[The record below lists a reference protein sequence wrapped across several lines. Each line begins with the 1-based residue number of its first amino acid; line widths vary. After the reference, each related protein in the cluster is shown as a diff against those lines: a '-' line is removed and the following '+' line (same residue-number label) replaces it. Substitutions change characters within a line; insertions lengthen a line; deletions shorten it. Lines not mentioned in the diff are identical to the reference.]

1 MNTEYESLNLDEIL
15 KLARSDAEHA
25 GDMAEQ
31 ARVLREMSGQLK
43 DNVDLMR
50 ESMRMLF
57 GSEADPANPDAP
69 VDTESALWKGDSAGM
84 MRVELNRLFTTASS
98 APEVFETNATSMD
111 DFSTKVTETLITIDQ
126 LHVKSNG
133 QSTEES
139 GTKEARQIL
148 QTATSGYLTSA
159 NEMPEPEFYNG
170 LRKSADDQPDGG
182 WTATHGATP
191 TSAPSGHPAWSE
203 PGQQQQPQQEPT
215 NPGGEPTPVG
225 PFPHDTVPSHDEG
238 PVLQNPPAPVAP
250 APTPVAPAPTPVAPP
265 VTVVPPIVTPP
276 ITGGPGPLLPPTR
289 PTVPP
294 VIGTPRPPVTPVPT
308 RPLQPNPNG
317 TVRPVIGTRPTITPP
332 VTRPLPPNPT
342 GITRP
347 VIGTR
352 PGPGLVPSVNRPVP
366 PNPNGTVRPVI
377 GTRPGPGVVPP
388 VSRPIAPYPGGT
400 TPVNRPPVGSGPGG
414 IRSGP
419 GMVPS
424 VNRPVTPPVPG
435 QSPLGTRP
443 VPGQSP
449 LGARPG
455 AVHPFGV
462 GQRPLPG
469 DTGAAK
475 PVSLRPNGTASAS
488 EFVSSRYA
496 NARPAGGLAF
506 GNAAVPPTQQS
517 NAPAAPRNLA
527 FGQTAESRRETRSGT
542 TSMPGQRYKKIPK
555 QGGRAVES
563 AINRGT
569 RRKVSRGP
577 GQEVFA
583 TFDAAK
589 TQPGNAPQQPDPE
602 PEWEIRRVTVPAV
615 ITTRKA
621 S

>member
-377 GTRPGPGVVPP
+377 GTRARSGGRAAGEPSDRAVPRWHHPGEPAARRVGPRRDPQWTGHGAVGQPSGDPAGPGPVAAGHPPGPRPVPIGRSP
-388 VSRPIAPYPGGT
+388 RR
-400 TPVNRPPVGSGPGG
+400 RPPVRGGPAAAAGRHGRRQAGLVASQRHRQRVGVRFLAVRERPARRWPGLRQRRGSAHAAE
-414 IRSGP
+414 
-419 GMVPS
+419 
-424 VNRPVTPPVPG
+424 
-435 QSPLGTRP
+435 Q
-443 VPGQSP
+443 
-449 LGARPG
+449 RPG
-455 AVHPFGV
+455 RAAQPRV
-462 GQRPLPG
+462 RTDRRIAAG
-469 DTGAAK
+469 DQ
-475 PVSLRPNGTASAS
+475 VRHH
-488 EFVSSRYA
+488 EH
-496 NARPAGGLAF
+496 ARPALQEDPEA
-506 GNAAVPPTQQS
+506 
-517 NAPAAPRNLA
+517 
-527 FGQTAESRRETRSGT
+527 
-542 TSMPGQRYKKIPK
+542 
-555 QGGRAVES
+555 GRAC
-563 AINRGT
+563 RGE
-569 RRKVSRGP
+569 R
-577 GQEVFA
+577 
-583 TFDAAK
+583 D
-589 TQPGNAPQQPDPE
+589 QPRHP
-602 PEWEIRRVTVPAV
+602 T
-615 ITTRKA
+615 
-621 S
+621 